1 MSNTIKF
8 SDSELYILGCV
19 LGSLRYN
26 GNTAVHSLLGKIHEA
41 TEKFNIGCEDYDQ
54 VVFYVNDS
62 GSARPEDKIGSEF
75 FVTVDFEGEDTSLD
89 SDYEEA
95 ILVETTPL
103 VDPVGTLYAQLD
115 QCAKEGYLE
124 GVKIYSEAIQR
135 LYSFN

>member
-26 GNTAVHSLLGKIHEA
+26 GLPAVHSLLGKVHEA
-41 TEKFNIGCEDYDQ
+41 TEKFNIDCDDYDQ

-62 GSARPEDKIGSEF
+62 GSILNGKVSSEQ
-75 FVTVDFEGEDTSLD
+75 FVTIDFEGEDTSLD
-89 SDYEEA
+89 RDYEDS
-95 ILVETTPL
+95 VEVV
-103 VDPVGTLYAQLD
+103 VDPIATLYAQLD

-124 GVKIYSEAIQR
+124 GVKVYSEAIQR
-135 LYSFN
+135 LYSF